1 MSSRAYGPEIKQA
14 ALTLHLEGLSSREIR
29 AALSEGRA
37 GLPHQVTPGKRT
49 IDLWR
54 RNWRKEGKIP
64 GAAIKAGEE
73 TAIEDAIYRRILAL
87 YQHDLQTVEDS
98 ICKNGNVNVQAVSRL
113 VRYQAIVDA
122 TRYQRQLRETAQHRK
137 LTPEE
142 GGHLGAASAEAK
154 PGPMLRRLAR
164 EATPSSITR

>member
-1 MSSRAYGPEIKQA
+1 MSSRAYGPEVKQA
-14 ALTLHLEGLSSREIR
+14 ALTLHLEGLSSGEIR

-37 GLPHQVTPGKRT
+37 GLPHPVTPGKRT

-54 RNWRKEGKIP
+54 RDWRKEGKTP
-64 GAAIKAGEE
+64 GAGIKAGDEA
-73 TAIEDAIYRRILAL
+73 AIEDAIYRRILAL
-87 YQHDLQTVEDS
+87 YQRDLQTVEES
-98 ICKNGNVNVQAVSRL
+98 IFDGKNVNVQAVSRL

-122 TRYQRQLRETAQHRK
+122 TRYQRQLRETARHRK

-142 GGHLGAASAEAK
+142 GGHLGAGSAEAK

-164 EATPSSITR
+164 EETSRSTTR